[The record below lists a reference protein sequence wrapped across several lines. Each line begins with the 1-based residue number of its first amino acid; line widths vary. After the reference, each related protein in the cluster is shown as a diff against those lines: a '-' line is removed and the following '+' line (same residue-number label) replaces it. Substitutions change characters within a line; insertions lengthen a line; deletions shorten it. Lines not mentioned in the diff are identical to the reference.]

1 MPPTPTPLAAAL
13 SSLPIGDSEVPG
25 VSRVLALANNEN
37 VEAPSVDVVAAITQA
52 AHNANR
58 YPDIA
63 ARSLRRR
70 LAKVHCD
77 INADHMLVGVGAG
90 ELIALVTQAYCG
102 PGDEVIVG
110 DHGYAYF
117 GIASRA
123 VGARVV
129 TATTPTGSNRAGF
142 SVRGA
147 LAAVTPATRVVF
159 VDNPAN
165 PLGTYLNATQIRA
178 LRAGLPDDVL
188 LVFDCA
194 YAEYA
199 TAADFECGDELVR
212 RSDNT
217 MVIRT
222 FSKVYGLAGMRIGW
236 AHAHTDILGNLT
248 RVQRPGN
255 FSSPGLAAA
264 EAALQ
269 ESALIDAR
277 IQRNELTRSA
287 FTEAL
292 TNLGLEVTPSQAN
305 FILVTLPHGTPPGAD
320 RLRAALASEGILVR
334 GMAPYDLPQSLRIS
348 LGSADD
354 MSCVAQAI
362 EHILR
367 APRQRHFPASQ

>member
-13 SSLPIGDSEVPG
+13 PVLPIGDSDAPG

-37 VEAPSVDVVAAITQA
+37 VEAPSAAVVEAITRAGQ
-52 AHNANR
+52 NANC

-63 ARSLRRR
+63 ARSLRQR
-70 LAKVHCD
+70 LGEVHPAV
-77 INADHMLVGVGAG
+77 NVDHMLVGVGAG
-90 ELIALVTQAYCG
+90 ELIALIAQAYCG

-110 DHGYAYF
+110 DHGYMYF

-129 TATTPTGSNRAGF
+129 TASAPAGSNRAGF
-142 SVRGA
+142 SVHGA

-165 PLGTYLNATQIRA
+165 PLGTYLNASEIRV
-178 LRAGLPDDVL
+178 LRAGLPEDVL

-212 RSDNT
+212 DSDNT
-217 MVIRT
+217 VVIRT
-222 FSKVYGLAGMRIGW
+222 FSKVYGLAGMRVGW
-236 AHAHTDILGNLT
+236 AHAHADILRNLA

-264 EAALQ
+264 EAALN
-269 ESALIDAR
+269 ESALIAAR
-277 IQRNELTRSA
+277 VQRNDQTRST
-287 FTEAL
+287 FSEAL
-292 TNLGLEVTPSQAN
+292 TNLGLDVTPSQAN
-305 FILVTLPHGTPPGAD
+305 FVLMTLADGTPPGAD
-320 RLRAALASEGILVR
+320 RLREALAVEGILVR
-334 GMAPYDLPQSLRIS
+334 GMAPYGLPHSLRIS

-354 MSCVAQAI
+354 MDEVAHAI
-362 EHILR
+362 ERILL
-367 APRQRHFPASQ
+367 SQKR